1 MLNKNIL
8 IIGGNGIIG
17 QSISRILKL
26 RHKEATIF
34 IGTRKVKLKNDIQID
49 VNDHH
54 SFSVL
59 LTKKI
64 DCIVMCTIDNK
75 NNMLKFCIKN
85 GIHYIDITKPTTALS
100 EAYELVKHKD
110 SNSKIVFSSGWMS
123 GIVPNL
129 IKANSYDKE
138 IVEKV
143 KLIVYYSTK
152 DLAGKSSA
160 DFMAENVIKSFN
172 YYRNHKTIKTK
183 HFLESEKH
191 HFYFDLGKRY
201 VYNIDLPDLY
211 TLNAIENIP
220 SVSSKVTYNS
230 KITTLL
236 LGVLQKMNLF
246 SLMNLKERKVFF
258 AGNGKGDLSVF
269 EIVLETNQRS
279 YKIVVKS
286 TNGQAEITAFSTV
299 IHIEKLFQK
308 NIANGIYFS
317 HQLYTQEPREFLK
330 NIYKNPSIE
339 IQTLI
344 N

>member
-26 RHKEATIF
+26 RNKEASIF
-34 IGTRKVKLKNDIQID
+34 IGTRKGRLINDLLID
-49 VNDHH
+49 VNDHY
-54 SFSVL
+54 SFPIIL
-59 LTKKI
+59 KKKI
-64 DCIVMCTIDNK
+64 DCIVMCTIDTE
-75 NNMLKFCIKN
+75 NNILKYCIKN

-100 EAYELVKHKD
+100 EAYELVKLKN

-123 GIVPNL
+123 GIVPSL

-138 IVEKV
+138 IIEKV

-152 DLAGKSSA
+152 DLTVKSSA
-160 DFMAENVIKSFN
+160 DFMAENVTKPFN
-172 YYRNHKTIKTK
+172 YYRNNKTVKTK

-191 HFYFDLGKRY
+191 HFSFDLGKRY

-211 TLNAIENIP
+211 ILNAIEKIP

-230 KITTLL
+230 KIATLL
-236 LGVLQKMNLF
+236 LGVMQKINLF
-246 SLMNLKERKVFF
+246 SLMNLHERKVFF
-258 AGNGKGDLSVF
+258 GGKGKGDLSVS
-269 EIVLETNQRS
+269 EIVLKTNQRS
-279 YKIVVKS
+279 YKIAVKS
-286 TNGQAEITAFSTV
+286 ANGQAELTAFSTV
-299 IHIEKLFQK
+299 IHIEKLFQN
-308 NIANGIYFS
+308 NIENGIYFS
-317 HQLYTQEPREFLK
+317 HQLYYQEPKEFLK
-330 NIYKNPSIE
+330 NIQKNPTIE